1 MFQPL
6 RLPFFVFERLLGAM
20 RDLQTQI
27 EFVFIRLGATV
38 ARCARTYYVFS
49 NYQSTVP
56 STPPSGFTPPWKS
69 SGLMP
74 ACFAASAAASGFC

>member
-6 RLPFFVFERLLGAM
+6 MLPFFVFERLLGAM

-38 ARCARTYYVFS
+38 ARCA
-49 NYQSTVP
+49 
-56 STPPSGFTPPWKS
+56 
-69 SGLMP
+69 
-74 ACFAASAAASGFC
+74 